1 MTELTPSQKSL
12 ADELLSAGCIK
23 FGEFTLKSGL
33 KSPIYIDL
41 RQIITYP
48 KLLEQI
54 AASIL
59 TLALSLR
66 TSSASLAYLM
76 RQFPLQ
82 LPSPSR
88 ATIP

>member
-1 MTELTPSQKSL
+1 MTDLTTSQKSL

-48 KLLEQI
+48 KLLEKIGQ
-54 AASIL
+54 
-59 TLALSLR
+59 
-66 TSSASLAYLM
+66 AYL
-76 RQFPLQ
+76 PILKE
-82 LPSPSR
+82 
-88 ATIP
+88 

>member
-54 AASIL
+54 GAAYL
-59 TLALSLR
+59 PLLKDLN
-66 TSSASLAYLM
+66 SSVSLACLM
-76 RQFPLQ
+76 QQFPLR

-88 ATIP
+88 ETIP